1 MPVSSLVYACSRL
14 YPPFFCML
22 KPSFSIFHRRR
33 PPWLH
38 SSTAL
43 FSVTGKDEIPLE
55 AGGLGLGWSVGVP
68 GVWLAGFL
76 ALDDVEGVMA
86 PLGVDVIDVVDP
98 TEGLCDGGVFA
109 GAMDEGPCLAAEFVE
124 LFVDA
129 GQLAVL
135 QGDEEFPMMFAAQA
149 EDGPIGEQAVEEKHE
164 GETRETGFE
173 AFGQTVKRFEFAVL
187 LGDVFSGVYSLMM
200 LKANPLGHTSLASST
215 LW

>member
-109 GAMDEGPCLAAEFVE
+109 GAMDEG
-124 LFVDA
+124 
-129 GQLAVL
+129 
-135 QGDEEFPMMFAAQA
+135 
-149 EDGPIGEQAVEEKHE
+149 
-164 GETRETGFE
+164 ETRETGFE